1 MMKESP
7 EAKGSMDSLE
17 QEYGRL
23 LIRREKERGGVR
35 RSPTAHVQL
44 DDEGTAWIDD
54 SGVKV
59 LEVVLDMLAYDMIP
73 EELQL
78 EYPDLNLAQIH
89 AALSFYYDNKK
100 QMDAEIEDRYREI
113 QEMAECENDPVL
125 RARLQALLET
135 AMDFC

>member
-1 MMKESP
+1 MR
-7 EAKGSMDSLE
+7 
-17 QEYGRL
+17 Q
-23 LIRREKERGGVR
+23 EKERGGLR
-35 RSPTAHVQL
+35 HSPTAHIL
-44 DDEGTAWIDD
+44 LNAEGTAWIDD
-54 SGVKV
+54 TGVKV

-100 QMDAEIEDRYREI
+100 RMDAEIEDRYREI
-113 QEMAECENDPVL
+113 QEMAEGENDPAL